1 MKPSLC
7 WEDVHLPAEG
17 AVGTVR
23 IDWTL
28 VRIKGEGLVR
38 TDPKTPAYERTLPL
52 PSRAVTMLRERRRV
66 AFAEGRISA
75 SPVFPDSLGG
85 LRGPSNTRRSLR
97 DARGSA
103 GFPGDGSQTAHGGI
117 GLLM

>member
-7 WEDVHLPAEG
+7 WEDVHLPTEG

-38 TDPKTPAYERTLPL
+38 TDPKTPASERTLPL
-52 PSRAVTMLRERRRV
+52 PS
-66 AFAEGRISA
+66 
-75 SPVFPDSLGG
+75 
-85 LRGPSNTRRSLR
+85 
-97 DARGSA
+97 
-103 GFPGDGSQTAHGGI
+103 
-117 GLLM
+117 

>member
-1 MKPSLC
+1 
-7 WEDVHLPAEG
+7 
-17 AVGTVR
+17 
-23 IDWTL
+23 

-38 TDPKTPAYERTLPL
+38 TDQKTPASERTLPL
-52 PSRAVTMLRERRRV
+52 PSWAVTMLRERRRV

-75 SPVFPDSLGG
+75 TWWASGPVEH
-85 LRGPSNTRRSLR
+85 SLR